1 MSALTL
7 CLWTQSFLKQ
17 LFISVGS
24 CVQWYNLSAEQ
35 FTCYDRRLISSP
47 PSWCQRC
54 PGRLVPRSAE
64 TPLVKGCI
72 ENVVEKIR
80 NVTALSKYTPISL
93 KFRLPVPWCVLS
105 SAAYSL
111 NWTIP
116 LMMTNRPWYTR
127 RYASL
132 HGGAVFPFES
142 ARARQMSWRKLHSGE
157 RFVKCLTK
165 GLFFDSS
172 SSYAG
177 TNDPLKWIFGAP

>member
-1 MSALTL
+1 MISLSCLDELRNALHY
-7 CLWTQSFLKQ
+7 WPF
-17 LFISVGS
+17 
-24 CVQWYNLSAEQ
+24 
-35 FTCYDRRLISSP
+35 
-47 PSWCQRC
+47 SWCQRC
-54 PGRLVPRSAE
+54 LGRLVPRSAE
-64 TPLVKGCI
+64 TPLVKKSI

-80 NVTALSKYTPISL
+80 NVTALPKYTPISL

-105 SAAYSL
+105 LAAYSL

-132 HGGAVFPFES
+132 HGRAVFPLES
-142 ARARQMSWRKLHSGE
+142 ARARQMSRRKLHSGE

-177 TNDPLKWIFGAP
+177 TNEPLKWIFGAP

>member
-1 MSALTL
+1 MLVKAVTASIPVSQICKMPVAW
-7 CLWTQSFLKQ
+7 CFGEDGW
-17 LFISVGS
+17 G
-24 CVQWYNLSAEQ
+24 E
-35 FTCYDRRLISSP
+35 D
-47 PSWCQRC
+47 SWCQRC
-54 PGRLVPRSAE
+54 LGRLVPRSAE
-64 TPLVKGCI
+64 TPLVKGSF

-127 RYASL
+127 MYASL
-132 HGGAVFPFES
+132 DGRAVFPFES
-142 ARARQMSWRKLHSGE
+142 ARARQMSRRKLHSGE

-177 TNDPLKWIFGAP
+177 TNEPLKWIFGAP